1 METQTSQENKTEMLQ
16 KMLDAGVHLGHQ
28 KAKGNP
34 KMKPYLFTTRQNI
47 QIINVEKTLEQLE
60 AAKTFLR
67 ECAAK
72 GGVILCAAT
81 KVPGKMLIRNAA
93 MEAGMPF
100 VEERWLGGT
109 FTNFPILFK
118 RLEYFIG
125 QEHKRKQG
133 DFEKYPKKEQV
144 LLVREI
150 ESLEKKM
157 GGLKQLK
164 KLPDALL
171 VIDIEA
177 HASAVREARKMN
189 VPTVAIVDTNTDP
202 TLVSYPIPAND
213 RSALSVKLLLGE
225 LVVAIKEGKMRAPV
239 TPEPAIKHQG

>member
-1 METQTSQENKTEMLQ
+1 MEIQASQQNKTELLQ

-34 KMKPYLFTTRQNI
+34 KMKPYLFTTRQNV
-47 QIINVEKTLEQLE
+47 QIINVEKTLEHLE
-60 AAKTFLR
+60 AAKAFLR

-72 GGVILCAAT
+72 GGVVLFAAT
-81 KVPGKMLIRNAA
+81 KIPGKLIIRNAA
-93 MEAGMPF
+93 HEVGMPF

-125 QEHKRKQG
+125 QEQKKKQG
-133 DFEKYPKKEQV
+133 GFDKYPKKEQV
-144 LLVREI
+144 LLSREI

-157 GGLKQLK
+157 GGLKQMK
-164 KLPDALL
+164 KLPEALL
-171 VIDIEA
+171 IIDIEA
-177 HASAVREARKMN
+177 HASAVREARKMG

-202 TLVSYPIPAND
+202 TLVTYPIPAND
-213 RSALSVKLLLGE
+213 RAALSVKLLLGE
-225 LVVAIKEGKMRAPV
+225 LVAAVKEGKAKAPISES
-239 TPEPAIKHQG
+239 TSLEQK